1 MLRVFLID
9 DRFFNSNSMPFLT
22 QIELTTIHDIKD
34 KNTRTGHGICENIK
48 SDSEQ
53 ECEWV

>member
-1 MLRVFLID
+1 MLRVFLVD
-9 DRFFNSNSMPFLT
+9 DRFFNSNSLPFLT

-48 SDSEQ
+48 SESE
-53 ECEWV
+53 